1 MNFFVSFKAVWGVIW
16 LFTFI
21 ASNCICLKWASVCS
35 LLMSSLSNASLHSL
49 HPISQAC
56 YMNLFVSFKTVWCI
70 KWLFTFIASKLSLTK
85 MVFCVFFKTV
95 EAVKFLLTLIASLFS
110 SLSYIYMNL
119 IVSFETVWGVKW
131 LFAFIAP
138 KVRKYARTTRF
149 WSWWRRDYVRSS
161 DPAYLKHCLDVTN
174 TQFNLNIYF
183 SSKKSTSSEVIKVYV
198 GPNEV
203 IRKPHSKSTLAI
215 QW

>member
-1 MNFFVSFKAVWGVIW
+1 MNFFVSFKAVWRVIW

-21 ASNCICLKWASVCS
+21 ASNCICLKWASVCT

-56 YMNLFVSFKTVWCI
+56 YMNLFVTFKTVCCI

-119 IVSFETVWGVKW
+119 FVSFKTVWCIKW
-131 LFAFIAP
+131 LFTFIAS
-138 KVRKYARTTRF
+138 KLSLTEMGFCVFVKTVENVKCLFKFIASIF
-149 WSWWRRDYVRSS
+149 SISS
-161 DPAYLKHCLDVTN
+161 SCLH
-174 TQFNLNIYF
+174 
-183 SSKKSTSSEVIKVYV
+183 E
-198 GPNEV
+198 
-203 IRKPHSKSTLAI
+203 TLSVF
-215 QW
+215 